1 MHRCISN
8 FPSQTVEVLPSKLYQ
23 AKTGKAL
30 VETSTIL
37 NWNGEEP
44 MKIAVFVYEY
54 PPKIVGGLGTYA
66 AEITRKFVLTDHD
79 VTVFTMNDDAG
90 DLPTR
95 EIWRGIEI
103 HRPLHIDISD
113 SLPDV
118 IAEDIRKWG
127 RGIHFFGKLM
137 VYNYLSAAKLV
148 NELIKKESLKYDLVV
163 AHDWLSVMGGVTVKK
178 ESGLPLAFH
187 VHSTEQGRTMG
198 NGSSVV
204 SNIELRGGNMADLVV
219 TVSYAM
225 KDELIQLGFPRD
237 KIKVSYN
244 GVDPQKYNPETIK
257 KEDIRRIR
265 TSYGLKDEDFMILF
279 LGRLVGVK
287 GVDKLIMAMPHI
299 LAKYPKAKLVIVGV
313 GDLQEYLQNLVRM
326 IKMDEY
332 VRFRFDFIPEEE
344 RILHYAACDVAA
356 FPSLYEPFGI
366 VALEA
371 MAMEK
376 PVVVGASGVSGMRE
390 IVICC
395 GDEQCGYHVDPNNP
409 SDIAWGILSALET
422 PEKRKWLG
430 KNGRKRVLSEFTWS
444 RIAEKTI
451 ELYESVV
458 KR

>member
-1 MHRCISN
+1 
-8 FPSQTVEVLPSKLYQ
+8 
-23 AKTGKAL
+23 
-30 VETSTIL
+30 
-37 NWNGEEP
+37 

-66 AEITRKFVLTDHD
+66 AEITRKFVLMDHD

-90 DLPTR
+90 TLPTR

-103 HRPLHIDISD
+103 HRPLHIDVSD

-118 IAEDIRKWG
+118 IAEDIKKWG
-127 RGIHFFGKLM
+127 RGLHLFGKLL
-137 VYNYLSAAKLV
+137 VYNYLTASKLI
-148 NELIKKESLKYDLVV
+148 NELIKKEGMKYDIVV

-187 VHSTEQGRTMG
+187 VHSTEKGRTLG

-204 SNIELRGGNMADLVV
+204 SNIELRGGSMADMVV

-225 KDELIQLGFPRD
+225 KDELIKLGFPRD
-237 KIKVSYN
+237 KIQVSYN
-244 GVDPQKYNPETIK
+244 GVDPQKYNPESVSAEQVRK
-257 KEDIRRIR
+257 IRE
-265 TSYGLKDEDFMILF
+265 SYGLKEDDLMILF

-287 GVDKLIMAMPHI
+287 GVDKLIMAMPHVLLKI
-299 LAKYPKAKLVIVGV
+299 PKVKLVIVGV
-313 GDLQEYLQNLVRM
+313 GDLQEYLTNLVRTM
-326 IKMDEY
+326 RLDDY

-344 RILHYAACDVAA
+344 RILNYAACDVAV

-371 MAMEK
+371 MSMEK
-376 PVVVGASGVSGMRE
+376 PVVVGATGVSGMRE

-395 GDEQCGYHVDPNNP
+395 SEEQCGYHIDPNNP
-409 SDIAWGILSALET
+409 SDIAWGITSALEN
-422 PEKRKWLG
+422 PERRKWLG
-430 KNGRKRVLSEFTWS
+430 KNGRKRVLQEFTWS
-444 RIAEKTI
+444 RIAEKTV
-451 ELYESVV
+451 ELYTKII

>member
-1 MHRCISN
+1 
-8 FPSQTVEVLPSKLYQ
+8 
-23 AKTGKAL
+23 
-30 VETSTIL
+30 
-37 NWNGEEP
+37 
-44 MKIAVFVYEY
+44 MKIAVLVYEY

-66 AEITRKFVLTDHD
+66 AEITRKFVLNDHD

-90 DLPTR
+90 SLPTR

-103 HRPLHIDISD
+103 HRPLHLDISD

-127 RGIHFFGKLM
+127 RGIHLFGKLM

-148 NELIKKESLKYDLVV
+148 NELIKKEGMKFDMVV
-163 AHDWLSVMGGVTVKK
+163 AHDWLSIMGGITVKR
-178 ESGLPLAFH
+178 ETGLPLAFH

-198 NGSSVV
+198 NGSNVV
-204 SNIELRGGNMADLVV
+204 SNIELRGGNMADVIV

-225 KDELIQLGFPRD
+225 KDELVQLGFPKE
-237 KIKVSYN
+237 KIQVSYN
-244 GVDPQKYNPETIK
+244 GVDPQKYNPADVTAEQT
-257 KEDIRRIR
+257 RRIR
-265 TSYGLKDEDFMILF
+265 ALYGIKDDDLMILF

-287 GVDKLIMAMPHI
+287 GIDKLIMAMPHI
-299 LAKYPKAKLVIVGV
+299 LPKFPNAKLVIVGV
-313 GDLQEYLQNLVRM
+313 GDLEEYLQNLVRT
-326 IKMDEY
+326 IRLENY

-344 RILHYAACDVAA
+344 RILHYAACDIAA

-376 PVVVGASGVSGMRE
+376 PVVVGAAGISGMRE

-395 GDEQCGYHVDPNNP
+395 GEEQCGYHVDPNNP
-409 SDIAWGILSALET
+409 SDVAWGILNALES

-430 KNGRKRVLSEFTWS
+430 QNGRKRVLNEFTWS

-451 ELYESVV
+451 ELYEKKVS
-458 KR
+458 R